1 MRLRVVMA
9 GDYPLDPT
17 RIRGGI
23 EAVTYQLA
31 KGIAQTGEVE
41 LHVVTRRKDVEV
53 YRREETGD
61 GYTVHYLPSPRRLS
75 NLLSGPTVDRLRLR
89 RAFRSLAPDLIH
101 AHGQEWY
108 AYTALEMG
116 LPTVITV
123 HGILHRETE
132 LLGRSVAGRM
142 RGWLYNYVESNVLRR
157 ARHVILISPY
167 VAEWLQP
174 WSRAHTYAIEN
185 PVDERFFSLD
195 SREGAGGG
203 VLFVGNLSP
212 RKGLSHL
219 LRAFARVA
227 QAQPEAR
234 LTVVGKA
241 REEAFLARLK
251 AEARS
256 LGLAKK
262 VEFTGQVAEERL
274 LALYRACD
282 VLALPSVEETS
293 PVVIAQAMAAGKPVV
308 ATRVGGVPY
317 MVHEGETGYL
327 VEYGD
332 DDALA
337 ERLIRLLGDATLRRR
352 MGEAARQEAR
362 ARFASASVAQR
373 TLTAYRTVLGRE
385 P

>member
-1 MRLRVVMA
+1 
-9 GDYPLDPT
+9 
-17 RIRGGI
+17 
-23 EAVTYQLA
+23 
-31 KGIAQTGEVE
+31 
-41 LHVVTRRKDVEV
+41 
-53 YRREETGD
+53 
-61 GYTVHYLPSPRRLS
+61 
-75 NLLSGPTVDRLRLR
+75 
-89 RAFRSLAPDLIH
+89 
-101 AHGQEWY
+101 
-108 AYTALEMG
+108 
-116 LPTVITV
+116 
-123 HGILHRETE
+123 
-132 LLGRSVAGRM
+132 M
-142 RGWLYNYVESNVLRR
+142 RGWLYNYVESSVLRR

-174 WSRAHTYAIEN
+174 WSRARTYAIEN

-195 SREGAGGG
+195 SREDAGGG

-212 RKGLSHL
+212 RKGLFHL

-227 QAQPEAR
+227 QAQPKAR
-234 LTVVGKA
+234 LTIVGKA

-251 AEARS
+251 AEAHS
-256 LGLAKK
+256 LGLAEK

-332 DDALA
+332 DDTLA
-337 ERLIRLLGDATLRRR
+337 ERLIRLLGDATLCRR
-352 MGEAARQEAR
+352 MGKAARKEAR
-362 ARFASASVAQR
+362 ARFALAGVAQR